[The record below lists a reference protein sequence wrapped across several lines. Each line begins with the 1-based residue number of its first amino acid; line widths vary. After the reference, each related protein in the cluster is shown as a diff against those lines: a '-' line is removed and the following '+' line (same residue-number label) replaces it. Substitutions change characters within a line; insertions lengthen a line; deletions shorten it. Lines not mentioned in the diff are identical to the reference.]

1 MWLPISCD
9 EKGNGLLTEFI
20 GRTIITIAYCRED
33 SELPA
38 TMQRWGGGAESTGS
52 AEKGRS
58 YVADEEIRLIFFIG
72 GAGDP
77 KIWHVAG
84 L

>member
-9 EKGNGLLTEFI
+9 EKGNGLLDRI
-20 GRTIITIAYCRED
+20 YGSYDIYHSI
-33 SELPA
+33 L
-38 TMQRWGGGAESTGS
+38 QRGQRAPSDNAAVWGGAESTGS